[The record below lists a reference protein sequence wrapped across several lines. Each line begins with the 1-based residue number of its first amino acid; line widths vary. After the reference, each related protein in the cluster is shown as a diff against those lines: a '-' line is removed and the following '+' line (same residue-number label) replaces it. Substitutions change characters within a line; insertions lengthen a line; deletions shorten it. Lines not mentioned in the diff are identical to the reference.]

1 MTDTDDTRGVLEAAD
16 AAGAPLSK
24 LARLLMRHEESLDVT
39 VPDWAVNSVACAAQ
53 RWDVCVEV
61 AAAWLLA
68 EGTTRLLATAE
79 ADRLDLLTDKMPGL
93 AINPEDEQD
102 CQQLQVPT
110 PGPELLVALGWVSKL
125 ADAHLRDVA
134 AVGLVWGLGRL
145 HDTDDGHDCTTAAA
159 DTDAANPN
167 GGEDGAINAHQAA
180 VLAEAPLGTQAL
192 SLLSPKVIVDV
203 ALPEFVDDWLVCIAD
218 RWNVDESTAA
228 AWLIAQGASY
238 LFALEGTGC
247 TDWRTG
253 ATRWIIPT
261 EGPKGTQRLIE
272 VCGASLQTTVAF
284 LASQRG
290 DDQTS
295 IITFTIAVGAS
306 LWLNDPGCACGNHAA
321 DAGLFGPL
329 AEPAVRSCDSP
340 RPRWYHRLRWLLRRP
355 AGRGGA
361 G

>member
-1 MTDTDDTRGVLEAAD
+1 MTDTDDTSGVLEAAD
-16 AAGAPLSK
+16 AAGAPLSG
-24 LARLLMRHEESLDVT
+24 LARVLMRHEESLDVT
-39 VPDWAVNSVACAAQ
+39 VPGWAADSVVCAAQ

-102 CQQLQVPT
+102 CQQLRVPT
-110 PGPELLVALGWVSKL
+110 PGPGLWVALGWVSKL

-145 HDTDDGHDCTTAAA
+145 HDIHDGHDCTAATTA
-159 DTDAANPN
+159 DTDAANSN
-167 GGEDGAINAHQAA
+167 GSGDGAVNAHDAA
-180 VLAEAPLGTQAL
+180 VLAEAPIGRQAL
-192 SLLSPKVIVDV
+192 SLLSPKVTVVV

-228 AWLIAQGASY
+228 AWLIAQGTGY
-238 LFALEGTGC
+238 LFALEGTGR
-247 TDWRTG
+247 TDWRAG
-253 ATRWIIPT
+253 ATRWIIRP
-261 EGPKGTQRLIE
+261 EGRKGPQRLIE
-272 VCGASLQTTVAF
+272 VCGAALQTTVAF
-284 LASQRG
+284 LASRRG

-306 LWLNDPGCACGNHAA
+306 LWLNDHGCACGNHAA
-321 DAGLFGPL
+321 DAGIIGPR
-329 AEPAVRSCDSP
+329 AEPDVSSCDSP
-340 RPRWYHRLRWLLRRP
+340 RPRWYRRFRWLPRR
-355 AGRGGA
+355 
-361 G
+361 

>member
-1 MTDTDDTRGVLEAAD
+1 MTGSDDTSGVLEAAD
-16 AAGAPLSK
+16 AAGAPLSG
-24 LARLLMRHEESLDVT
+24 LARVLMHHEESLDVT
-39 VPDWAVNSVACAAQ
+39 IPGWAVDSVVCAAQ
-53 RWDVCVEV
+53 RWDVIVEV

-102 CQQLQVPT
+102 CQQLRVPT

-134 AVGLVWGLGRL
+134 AVGLVWGLARL
-145 HDTDDGHDCTTAAA
+145 HDTHDGHDCTTATA
-159 DTDAANPN
+159 DTQATHPN
-167 GGEDGAINAHQAA
+167 DSEDGAINAHEAA
-180 VLAEAPLGTQAL
+180 VLTEAPIGTRAL
-192 SLLSPKVIVDV
+192 SLLSPKVTVEV

-218 RWNVDESTAA
+218 RWNTTESTAA
-228 AWLIAQGASY
+228 AWLIAQGTGY
-238 LFALEGTGC
+238 LFALEHKGR

-261 EGPKGTQRLIE
+261 EVPKGPPRLIE
-272 VCGASLQTTVAF
+272 VRGASLQTTVAF
-284 LASQRG
+284 LATRRG

-306 LWLNDPGCACGNHAA
+306 LWLNDHGCACGNHAP
-321 DAGLFGPL
+321 DPSLIGPL
-329 AEPAVRSCDSP
+329 AQPDVRSCDSP
-340 RPRWYHRLRWLLRRP
+340 RPRWHHRLRRPRR
-355 AGRGGA
+355 
-361 G
+361 